1 MEYSEEGYQQD
12 LLEINND
19 RHLAR
24 VAYLEGR
31 MDGFMLRDALNAL
44 DRLENYCT
52 MQRRFSAKK
61 ARLMR
66 EEIHRQRFLAEHPPM
81 LWTPISEDEFHRAL
95 ETRCG
100 PVVRTMGEL
109 PERKFARL
117 EA

>member
-1 MEYSEEGYQQD
+1 MEYSEEAYQMD
-12 LLEINND
+12 LVNINND

-31 MDGFMLRDALNAL
+31 MDGFCLRDALNAL

-61 ARLMR
+61 ERLIR
-66 EEIHRQRFLAEHPPM
+66 EEIRRQRFLAELTPM
-81 LWTPISEDEFHRAL
+81 VWTPISEEEFHRAL
-95 ETRCG
+95 MTKCG
-100 PVVRTMGEL
+100 TVVRTVGEL
-109 PERKFARL
+109 PARKFARL